1 MLLTDRWVLNPAIE
15 LTGFANLSPFVV
27 FLE

>member
-1 MLLTDRWVLNPAIE
+1 MLLADGRVLNPAVE
-15 LTGFANLSPFVV
+15 LTGFANLSPAVV